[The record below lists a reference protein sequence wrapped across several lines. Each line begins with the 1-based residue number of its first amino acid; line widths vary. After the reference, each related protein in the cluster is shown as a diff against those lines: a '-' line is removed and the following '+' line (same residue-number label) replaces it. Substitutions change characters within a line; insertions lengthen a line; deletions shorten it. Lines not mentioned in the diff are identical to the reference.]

1 MNPAL
6 NIGVGCGA
14 WLALLNV
21 ESMKAFILCLALYF
35 ACCFMLRLIRFRF
48 FPRDEIYNTIAGN
61 VGALIE
67 YWVLTGT
74 CTAVGF
80 LG

>member
-1 MNPAL
+1 
-6 NIGVGCGA
+6 
-14 WLALLNV
+14 
-21 ESMKAFILCLALYF
+21 
-35 ACCFMLRLIRFRF
+35 MLRLIRFRF

-67 YWVLTGT
+67 YGVLTGI